1 MHINQ
6 LDIYDQIM
14 SAVLNSARGVLFVS
28 DHGGTGKTYFVELYH
43 CSSAS
48 R

>member
-6 LDIYDQIM
+6 LDISDQ
-14 SAVLNSARGVLFVS
+14 SSNSARGVLFVS
-28 DHGGTGKTYFVELYH
+28 DHGGTGKTYFVELYY
-43 CSSAS
+43 CSPAS